1 VAVDNATYILL
12 GILVLLL
19 IIGGPFLKSWAG
31 RRASDAGENAGKR
44 YAANQLVQVLGEFG
58 TTVVIHAP
66 EPVAREIVAEAAAE
80 KPKDFPPRADGG
92 YGIRFTEAD
101 DAIVRLVSDPA
112 GVRVQVETF
121 REYMGF
127 PQTAPFWKDLRA
139 RIATAAAAR
148 GITVEE
154 GPRLDYL
161 RGPLID
167 VKNARWSLDA

>member
-1 VAVDNATYILL
+1 MDNLTYILL

-19 IIGGPFLKSWAG
+19 IVGGPFLKGWAN
-31 RRASDAGENAGKR
+31 RKASAAGENAGRKF
-44 YAANQLVQVLGEFG
+44 AANQLVKVLGEFG

-66 EPVAREIVAEAAAE
+66 EAVAREIVAEAAAK

-101 DAIVRLVSDPA
+101 DAIVRLVPGSA

-127 PQTAPFWKDLRA
+127 PQTAPFWKDLRG
-139 RIATAAAAR
+139 RIAAAATAR
-148 GITVEE
+148 GVTVEE

-161 RGPLID
+161 RGPLLD